1 MPPKGAS
8 TTARPQHARKPSA
21 IANPDPFT
29 KEKGKGKE
37 KGMDAEKGKKDDSAI
52 MPPPPP
58 PCKPPAILEPEMNAL
73 EDSLKNVTVTAAQI
87 FRFYA
92 DTKKLGV
99 QNRAPRPPRSMTSDL
114 EHELGRYDQ
123 ICDAIDTHLARSIAI
138 LQRDLAREENRI
150 REEEAERARAKAAEA
165 SARDRDIEMDT
176 GTGSSNEVSGKQQ
189 QVPPSGALAGTG
201 KVPLRRPSK
210 ISLSTLHRSP
220 FPLKLD
226 LSSTSLRLG
235 SEEVGLNMSAL
246 DNLDALTTLGS
257 MSVDGISGLASP
269 VTLAPKSARPMGPGE
284 LPPEVLAAL
293 ASASG
298 VGNQNMQ
305 LPDPSHHV
313 DIDLTLDDD
322 LRVSV
327 DLLNSGDSADKPIEL
342 DIESDV
348 MMADLHVSSDI
359 FGEQGGNGKQ
369 PSGSPVDSDIEKL
382 FGPETAGMATASN
395 ADDGNG
401 VDMSMLLSEN
411 HGDEFFASLDP
422 KNNSPHDDSIS
433 RRTETGAG
441 QGDGSGDNAGFD
453 YSLFFNESTNQEQ
466 IDMMTHF
473 LKMEN
478 TGTVAGAS
486 GSEKNSAL
494 DPSVAT

>member
-8 TTARPQHARKPSA
+8 TTARSQHVRKPSA
-21 IANPDPFT
+21 VANPST

-37 KGMDAEKGKKDDSAI
+37 KEMDTEKGKKDDSAI

-58 PCKPPAILEPEMNAL
+58 PCKPPAVLEPEINAL

-123 ICDAIDTHLARSIAI
+123 ICDAIEIHLARSIAI

-150 REEEAERARAKAAEA
+150 REEEAEKAREKAAEA
-165 SARDRDIEMDT
+165 SARDGDIEMDT
-176 GTGSSNEVSGKQQ
+176 GTESSNEVAGKQQ
-189 QVPPSGALAGTG
+189 QVQPSGALVGTG
-201 KVPLRRPSK
+201 KIPLRRPSK

-235 SEEVGLNMSAL
+235 SEEGGLNMSAL

-257 MSVDGISGLASP
+257 MGVDGISGLASP

-313 DIDLTLDDD
+313 DIDLTLDD
-322 LRVSV
+322 VSV

-348 MMADLHVSSDI
+348 MMSDLHVSSDI
-359 FGEQGGNGKQ
+359 FGEQGANGEHS
-369 PSGSPVDSDIEKL
+369 SGSPVDSEIEKL
-382 FGPETAGMATASN
+382 FGPETAATATTSN

-422 KNNSPHDDSIS
+422 KNNGSHDDSIE

-466 IDMMTHF
+466 IDMMAHF

-478 TGTVAGAS
+478 TVTDAGAS
-486 GSEKNSAL
+486 ESEKNSAL
-494 DPSVAT
+494 GPSVAT